1 MKEIPIYD
9 YLWGNST
16 DIFNLMQ
23 EIATA
28 DLGMFY
34 FDESNKFNYHHYNRF
49 YEDFID
55 QHASVQKTISDDS
68 FIISGSTPIDLQANK
83 VTVRVTNPT
92 IKAATRQSIW
102 RAPSPT
108 TVTIAGL
115 SGNMTNSQTSMSVTT
130 TEGDYPWYQSG
141 YLKVDDEI
149 MQYDSRTT
157 YSFEDLTRGMFG
169 TTAVLHTAVVS
180 DVTTPVRE
188 VKYFTVKYAQ
198 SPSVDVYYP
207 LIAAIDAEDTP
218 LVDVDVWEPTPF
230 GGELV
235 ISANT
240 ANSIGDLVYLEGKNE
255 MLGLIYYSSIS
266 GVPINVQSN
275 SEQVV
280 EQSAANHPSIRK
292 YGIKSIEIVNKF
304 ITTATWASTIA
315 KFIRDKF
322 QDVVTVMKVE
332 VAGVPQFQLGDRIK
346 IGTFDNFSM
355 SNKEFWILQIDTT
368 FDGSIKQSLT
378 LREAA

>member
-1 MKEIPIYD
+1 MLNLL
-9 YLWGNST
+9 LW
-16 DIFNLMQ
+16 M
-23 EIATA
+23 
-28 DLGMFY
+28 
-34 FDESNKFNYHHYNRF
+34 
-49 YEDFID
+49 
-55 QHASVQKTISDDS
+55 
-68 FIISGSTPIDLQANK
+68 
-83 VTVRVTNPT
+83 
-92 IKAATRQSIW
+92 
-102 RAPSPT
+102 
-108 TVTIAGL
+108 
-115 SGNMTNSQTSMSVTT
+115 
-130 TEGDYPWYQSG
+130 
-141 YLKVDDEI
+141 
-149 MQYDSRTT
+149 
-157 YSFEDLTRGMFG
+157 
-169 TTAVLHTAVVS
+169 
-180 DVTTPVRE
+180 
-188 VKYFTVKYAQ
+188 
-198 SPSVDVYYP
+198 YP
-207 LIAAIDAEDTP
+207 LIAAIDAEATP
-218 LVDVDVWEPTPF
+218 LVDIDVWEPTPF

-240 ANSIGDLVYLEGKNE
+240 TNSIGDLVYLEGKNE